1 MKRTNWN
8 RSWTFT
14 PGTVPM
20 KRGESRPVDLPHDF
34 MIESK
39 RDPANLTR
47 RDGAYYPGGI
57 GWYAKKFTAP
67 EEWRD
72 KNVYVEFEGVYIQ
85 AATVSS
91 LSENIA
97 QKKPPRSTLSG

>member
-39 RDPANLTR
+39 RDPASLTR
-47 RDGAYYPGGI
+47 RGDTDRHYAWTAELWLHDKADADRLLGRSAGADRAG
-57 GWYAKKFTAP
+57 
-67 EEWRD
+67 
-72 KNVYVEFEGVYIQ
+72 
-85 AATVSS
+85 
-91 LSENIA
+91 
-97 QKKPPRSTLSG
+97 

>member
-1 MKRTNWN
+1 MKRINRN

-39 RDPANLTR
+39 RDPVNLTR
-47 RDGAYYPGGI
+47 RDGAY
-57 GWYAKKFTAP
+57 
-67 EEWRD
+67 
-72 KNVYVEFEGVYIQ
+72 
-85 AATVSS
+85 
-91 LSENIA
+91 
-97 QKKPPRSTLSG
+97 

>member
-1 MKRTNWN
+1 
-8 RSWTFT
+8 
-14 PGTVPM
+14 M

-57 GWYAKKFTAP
+57 GWYAKK
-67 EEWRD
+67 
-72 KNVYVEFEGVYIQ
+72 
-85 AATVSS
+85 S
-91 LSENIA
+91 LTN
-97 QKKPPRSTLSG
+97 G